1 MKKLTLWFVAAIV
14 AVTFSGQAFAQVSAP
29 MTSEK
34 MLLKQGVKMDKKHG
48 VKMDRKSGVWME
60 KKDQ

>member
-14 AVTFSGQAFAQVSAP
+14 AVTFSGQSFAQVPAP

-48 VKMDRKSGVWME
+48 IRMDKKSGVRMD
-60 KKDQ
+60 KKAQ

>member
-14 AVTFSGQAFAQVSAP
+14 AVTFSGQSFAQAP

-48 VKMDRKSGVWME
+48 VRMDKKSGVRME
-60 KKDQ
+60 KKAQ